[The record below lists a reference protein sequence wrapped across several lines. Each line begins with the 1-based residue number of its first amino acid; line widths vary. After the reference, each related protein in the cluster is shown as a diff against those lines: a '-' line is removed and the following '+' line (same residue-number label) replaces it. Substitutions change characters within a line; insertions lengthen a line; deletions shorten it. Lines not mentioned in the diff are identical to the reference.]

1 MEAAVLQ
8 RPPKKRSAAMANAS
22 PPRARPEEGRQRQ
35 ARLLNRASEGV
46 LVVRNGRVEECN
58 HFLTAQAGYAMDEIE
73 GTCLASFFDRVS
85 IPAVEA
91 VCSQI
96 ASGSGTMSLPG
107 ALLVCKNGKNINV
120 RLEARPC
127 RFRGEP
133 AVRVTLSSLSSEA
146 SDDAWDADLDGF
158 FVSEETPFTLPQG
171 I

>member
-1 MEAAVLQ
+1 MEAALLQ
-8 RPPKKRSAAMANAS
+8 RYPKKGSDGMGNAG
-22 PPRARPEEGRQRQ
+22 PPHARLEEGRRRQ
-35 ARLLNRASEGV
+35 VRLLNRASEGV

-58 HFLTAQAGYAMDEIE
+58 QFLADQAGYAMDEIE
-73 GTCLASFFDRVS
+73 GTCLASFFDRES

-96 ASGSGTMSLPG
+96 AAGSGAISLLR
-107 ALLVCKNGKNINV
+107 AVLVCKNGKKISV

-133 AVRVTLSSLSSEA
+133 GVRVTLSALKSEA
-146 SDDAWDADLDGF
+146 SDDARDEDLDGF
-158 FVSEETPFTLPQG
+158 FISEETPLPLPQG